1 MVTILYDLDVYW
13 TNSEIR
19 AMTNPEFPPLSFIA
33 IIWPEPCTWKT
44 ENENQLP
51 YDVIIYDICRV
62 GVLGLVKPKLCHRTD
77 GNPAS
82 EILTLTF
89 EVIFSKK
96 PYIHRSLVH
105 SSARDQ
111 LRNFDQFEV
120 IFLRNTMCGCR
131 TASLVLK
138 FSGFSGNF

>member
-1 MVTILYDLDVYW
+1 M
-13 TNSEIR
+13 
-19 AMTNPEFPPLSFIA
+19 
-33 IIWPEPCTWKT
+33 
-44 ENENQLP
+44 
-51 YDVIIYDICRV
+51 
-62 GVLGLVKPKLCHRTD
+62 D

-96 PYIHRSLVH
+96 SYIHRSLVH

-131 TASLVLK
+131 TASLVFKIFL
-138 FSGFSGNF
+138 GFLEIFRYVFIPTTLVSEILVLILRPYF